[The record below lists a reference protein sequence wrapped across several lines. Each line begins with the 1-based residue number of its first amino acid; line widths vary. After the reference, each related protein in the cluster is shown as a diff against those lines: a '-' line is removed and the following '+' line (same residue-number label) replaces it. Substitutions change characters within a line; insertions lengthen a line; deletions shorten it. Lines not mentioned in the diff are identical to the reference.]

1 MTDYD
6 VAVVGASIA
15 GASTATFL
23 ARQGASVAL
32 IESHSDPQQFKRMC
46 THFIQASASPTID
59 RLGLTE
65 KIRAAGGRP
74 SDPNIWTRYGWI
86 SISREE
92 MHAPMRDWP
101 AWNIRREKLDPM
113 LREMAASTDGVEPLL
128 GHTVN
133 ALLHDGG
140 RVSGVRVR
148 GRDGDEREIRA
159 KLVVAADGRDSE
171 LAKLAGVKTKLKP
184 HKRFGYFAYYR
195 DTPLVTG
202 DNAQLWMLDP
212 DVVYAF
218 PTDDNLT
225 LLTVMPVRDKLA
237 EFKPDPESAMAR
249 VFETLPDGPRVDPE
263 KRVSKVL
270 GKLEIPNVVRT
281 PTQPG
286 LALVGDAALAAD
298 PLWGVG
304 CGWAFQS
311 SEWLSETVG
320 PALSGDAQQ
329 IDAALLDYQR
339 RHRKGLAAH
348 EKFTSA
354 YSTGRKFNA
363 MEKLSFRAAAR
374 DQEVARRVAT
384 MGERWVRPQEVL
396 NLPTLGRVLAVN
408 LRPRSTPLGLRRT
421 ASSVAT

>member
-1 MTDYD
+1 M
-6 VAVVGASIA
+6 
-15 GASTATFL
+15 
-23 ARQGASVAL
+23 
-32 IESHSDPQQFKRMC
+32 
-46 THFIQASASPTID
+46 
-59 RLGLTE
+59 
-65 KIRAAGGRP
+65 
-74 SDPNIWTRYGWI
+74 
-86 SISREE
+86 RE
-92 MHAPMRDWP
+92 WP

-113 LREMAASTDGVEPLL
+113 VREHAASTEGVDLML

-133 ALLHDGG
+133 ALLRDGD

-148 GRDGDEREIRA
+148 ERSGDEREIRA

-171 LAKLAGVKTKLKP
+171 LAKLADVKTKLKP

-329 IDAALLDYQR
+329 IDTALLDYQR
-339 RHRKGLAAH
+339 RHRQGLAAY